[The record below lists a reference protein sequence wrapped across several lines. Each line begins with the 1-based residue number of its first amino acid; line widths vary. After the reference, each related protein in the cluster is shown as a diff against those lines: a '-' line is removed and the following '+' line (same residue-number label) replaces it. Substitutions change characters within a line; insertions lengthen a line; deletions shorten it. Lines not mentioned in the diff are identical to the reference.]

1 MKKYSKYIIA
11 TTILILLV
19 AALLLTWNHFRPLE
33 AVPGQKSINVTVV
46 HGDGTKNVFSFS
58 TDADSLRAP
67 LENAGLIAGEEGP
80 FGVYIQTVDGESA
93 DETKQQ
99 WWCITKDGQ
108 ETTVGADS
116 IMIADGDRYELTL
129 KEGW

>member
-1 MKKYSKYIIA
+1 MKKRTKYILA
-11 TTILILLV
+11 AAILL
-19 AALLLTWNHFRPLE
+19 LLVVGMLLAWKHLRPADAILGE
-33 AVPGQKSINVTVV
+33 KSINVTVV
-46 HGDGTKNVFSFS
+46 HADGTKNVFSFS
-58 TDADSLRAP
+58 SDAETLRTP
-67 LENAGLIAGEEGP
+67 LENAGLISGEESTYGL
-80 FGVYIQTVDGESA
+80 FIRTVDGESA

-108 ETTVGADS
+108 ETETGVDS